1 MTDNS
6 KTKSVVAHSS
16 YMDIYNVLYNNMKN
30 DDQTSNQIVVLLLEF
45 KEIIHSKDDT
55 YLIVD
60 HLSKRVDTCKTL
72 FTTMKDNNINNL
84 TKSPKKIIYRI

>member
-1 MTDNS
+1 
-6 KTKSVVAHSS
+6 
-16 YMDIYNVLYNNMKN
+16 MKN

-45 KEIIHSKDDT
+45 KEIIQSKDDK

-60 HLSKRVDTCKTL
+60 HSSKRVDTYKTL